1 MTSDRLKAIFSESQ
15 VMVLV
20 EEFNSNLKLVFE
32 GFSALDRKID
42 TAVESLTER
51 IDHVDYKVEVLNKK
65 IDDVEQRL
73 STRIDDVEQRLSG
86 RIDGVEQHLSDSID
100 GVASEIAAHRNNT
113 ELHSI
118 EKRRSVKRA

>member
-1 MTSDRLKAIFSESQ
+1 
-15 VMVLV
+15 MVLV